1 MDKDELILQKLT
13 ELSTDLKDIRTE
25 LKETRTELFTE
36 LKEVRTELKGTRAEL
51 SSEITDVEFK
61 LSSEITDVRAEL
73 STEIKTV
80 RAELSAEIKTVRA
93 ELKQSQEQIEGVEQE
108 VVDVKLRQADFRNDS
123 QAADLKMA
131 GDIHGLETKI
141 DGLTSSIRERKS
153 DFVERVKMGGIIFSG
168 IIAIAA
174 LIHTVFFS

>member
-1 MDKDELILQKLT
+1 MEKDGLILQKLT
-13 ELSTDLKDIRTE
+13 ELSNELKDIRTD

-36 LKEVRTELKGTRAEL
+36 LKETRAEL
-51 SSEITDVEFK
+51 SSEIKDVEFK
-61 LSSEITDVRAEL
+61 LSSEITNVRAEL
-73 STEIKTV
+73 SAEIKTV

-108 VVDVKLRQADFRNDS
+108 IVDVKLRQADFRNDS

-141 DGLTSSIRERKS
+141 DGVTFSIRERKS
-153 DFVERVKMGGIIFSG
+153 DFVDRVKIGGIICSG

-174 LIHTVFFS
+174 LIHTIFF